1 MGGYPGFTKR
11 IRHVIGSDLMFHGSR
26 LSLRSAGMTCGDDP
40 MRTALTAL
48 LLSFAFGAAA
58 SAQDWPTRPV
68 TMVVPYAAGGPVD
81 TVGRIMAQGLSEVL
95 GQQVVVENV
104 GGAGG
109 MTGANRVAKATPDG
123 YTFLLGGSATMTT
136 VPALYGKKAAYNPLT
151 DFEHVIQ
158 FADSTR
164 VLLAR
169 KDLPANTLQEF
180 VAYAK
185 ANTKT
190 LQYGS
195 SGTGA
200 GAHVCALLLDQAM
213 GLKITHVPYRGAAP
227 AMQDLLGGRIDYL
240 CEQISTAVQHIKA
253 GNAKAIATM
262 GLSRSDV
269 LPDLPT
275 AREQGFDINCASLS
289 AFEFPKGTPEAIV
302 NRLAEATNK
311 AVALRSVQERFATL
325 GVSVEPPERRT
336 RDYYLKSLPPELR
349 RQADVMKAAGL
360 SAE

>member
-1 MGGYPGFTKR
+1 
-11 IRHVIGSDLMFHGSR
+11 
-26 LSLRSAGMTCGDDP
+26 
-40 MRTALTAL
+40 MRAVFMSF
-48 LLSFAFGAAA
+48 LLSFMVTAA
-58 SAQDWPTRPV
+58 SAQDWPSRPV
-68 TMVVPYAAGGPVD
+68 TMIVPYAAGGPVD

-95 GQQVVVENV
+95 GQQVVIENV

-109 MTGANRVAKATPDG
+109 MTGANRVAKAAPDG

-136 VPALYGKKAAYNPLT
+136 VPALYGKKAQYNPLT

-158 FADSTR
+158 FADSAR
-164 VLLAR
+164 VLIAR
-169 KDLPANTLQEF
+169 KDFPAGSLREF

-185 ANTKT
+185 ANTAA

-213 GLKITHVPYRGAAP
+213 GLKITHVPYRGSGP
-227 AMQDLLGGRIDYL
+227 AMQDLLGGRIDYI
-240 CEQISTAVQHIKA
+240 CEQISTAVQQIRA
-253 GNAKAIATM
+253 GTVKPIATM

-269 LPDLPT
+269 LADLPT
-275 AREQGFDINCASLS
+275 AAEQGVEINCASLS

-311 AVALRSVQERFATL
+311 AVALGYVRERFGTL

-336 RDYYLKSLPPELR
+336 RAYYLKSLPPEVA
-349 RQADVMKAAGL
+349 RQAEVMKAGGL